1 MFGALI
7 ELMANQT
14 MDIALHN
21 LGVFMKKFLAI
32 FFKFLAIFFN
42 VLYTGILVVA
52 LLCSIIGKFGML
64 YIVLISMLLIIW
76 IISLIYSIK
85 IK

>member
-14 MDIALHN
+14 MDIVLHN
-21 LGVFMKKFLAI
+21 LGVLMKKFLPI
-32 FFKFLAIFFN
+32 FFD
-42 VLYTGILVVA
+42 VLYTGLLVVS

-64 YIVLISMLLIIW
+64 NIVLISMLLIIW